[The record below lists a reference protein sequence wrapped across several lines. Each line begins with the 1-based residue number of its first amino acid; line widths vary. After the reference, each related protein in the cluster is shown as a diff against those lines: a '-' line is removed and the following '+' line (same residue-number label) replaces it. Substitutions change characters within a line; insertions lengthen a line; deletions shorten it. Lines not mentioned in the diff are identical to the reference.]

1 MPFDMAYLR
10 AIWSTEQQTART
22 QRYFLQRM
30 VFLDKGNRMQ
40 DAADVHMWCVTTDGT
55 VKDEFR
61 MDPERALVW
70 GRDEWEPPLKIV
82 RRAWGTVP
90 PVHRD
95 MLQSEKA
102 RYLGYAFRY
111 SKGHGTP
118 VKRVLRECLEELVCN
133 QDKFPDKCI
142 SIAVLQS
149 LLYGWTVKVG
159 SLGWECVLPEV
170 DIWWEYGNGGA
181 ECPREFC
188 YGA

>member
-10 AIWSTEQQTART
+10 AIWSTERQAART

-70 GRDEWEPPLKIV
+70 GREEWETPLKIV

-90 PVHRD
+90 PVHCD

-102 RYLGYAFRY
+102 RYLEYALRY
-111 SKGHGTP
+111 SKEHGTP

-133 QDKFPDKCI
+133 QDKYPDKCI
-142 SIAVLQS
+142 SIAVLQN

-159 SLGWECVLPEV
+159 SLGWECDLPEV
-170 DIWWEYGNGGA
+170 GIWWEYGNGGA